1 MRSASKSHLDLV
13 VDSSPYES
21 PAEIVDFIAVHV
33 GPKRL
38 FRESVEHLCNP
49 GRIRSRQLLPRRCR
63 KGQRNSFALRLF
75 FIHRLNQMTPS
86 FEEHQYD
93 E

>member
-38 FRESVEHLCNP
+38 FRESVEPCVTLVAFEIASSFLDDVE
-49 GRIRSRQLLPRRCR
+49 RD
-63 KGQRNSFALRLF
+63 KGIALHYAFSLF
-75 FIHRLNQMTPS
+75 I
-86 FEEHQYD
+86 D
-93 E
+93 